1 MPTSQ
6 APTGANPTPPS
17 SIRARAGAF
26 RRHLK
31 SENVSTNTIATYGSA
46 VDLLAAYLERE
57 GLPTEVAAIRR
68 EHVAAFVAEL
78 LERWKPATAHNRFRG
93 CQRFFNWLAEEGE
106 ITDSPMARMKPPR
119 LPEQPPAV
127 LRESD
132 LKALLATCDRDT
144 SFGGRRDA
152 ALLRVLIDT
161 GARRA
166 EAAGLRWTP
175 GDEATNDV
183 DLETGI
189 LRVTG
194 KGDRERILPMGNRTV
209 RALDRYILARSKHP
223 GADTPWLWLG
233 RRGRLTDSG
242 VLQVVQG
249 RGRQAGLGESLHPH
263 QLRHS
268 FAHAW
273 LAAGGNEGDL
283 MRIAGWRSPAMLR
296 RYAASTAV
304 ERAVAAHRKLSPGDK
319 L

>member
-1 MPTSQ
+1 MTASQ
-6 APTGANPTPPS
+6 APTGANPTLPG
-17 SIRARAGAF
+17 SIRARGAAF
-26 RRHLK
+26 RRHLR
-31 SENVSTNTIATYGSA
+31 SENVSVNTVATYGSA
-46 VDLLAAYLERE
+46 VDLLATFLERE
-57 GLPTEVAAIRR
+57 GLPTDVAAVRR
-68 EHVAAFVAEL
+68 EHVAAFVADL
-78 LERWKPATAHNRFRG
+78 LEHWKPATAHNRYRG

-106 ITDSPMARMKPPR
+106 IPDSPMARMKPPR
-119 LPEQPPAV
+119 LAEQPPAV

-132 LKALLATCDRDT
+132 LKALLITCDRET
-144 SFGGRRDA
+144 SFQGRRDA

-166 EAAGLRWTP
+166 EVAGLRWTP
-175 GDEATNDV
+175 GDDATNDV
-183 DLETGI
+183 DLEQGI
-189 LRVTG
+189 LRVVG
-194 KGDRERILPMGNRTV
+194 KGNRERILPMGNRTV

-223 GADTPWLWLG
+223 GAEAPWLWLG

-242 VLQVVQG
+242 VLQVVQE
-249 RGRQAGLGESLHPH
+249 RGRQAGLGETLHPH

-304 ERAVAAHRKLSPGDK
+304 ERAVAAHRKLSPGDR